1 MEFTTRVCRPGDEQ
15 ALSLVAVATILETYA
30 GITTGRDLVQY
41 VTAEL
46 SVANFSRMMGS
57 DRVRVWIAETVAG
70 ECAVGYAVAVSDE
83 DTKLFSS
90 FELKRLYIFY
100 RFHGKGLG
108 RRLMEDVM
116 SFAKQLKSEKI
127 WLQVHGANTHAIE
140 FYKRFGFI
148 QTGVDLFQAG
158 EGSYRV
164 LTFGLTLPR

>member
-1 MEFTTRVCRPGDEQ
+1 MEFTTRVCRPGEEQ
-15 ALSLVAVATILETYA
+15 ALSLVAQATILETYA
-30 GITTGRDLVQY
+30 GITDGRDLVQY

-46 SVANFSRMMGS
+46 SVADFSRMLAS
-57 DRVRVWIAETVAG
+57 DRVRVWLAETVAG

-83 DTKLFSS
+83 DAKPFAS

-108 RRLMEDVM
+108 RRLMGDVL
-116 SFAKQLKSEKI
+116 SFAKRMKSERI
-127 WLQVHGANTHAIE
+127 WLQVHEANTHAIE
-140 FYKRFGFI
+140 FYKRLGFI

>member
-1 MEFTTRVCRPGDEQ
+1 MEFTTRLCRSGDEQ
-15 ALSLVAVATILETYA
+15 ALSLVAQATILETYA
-30 GITTGRDLVQY
+30 GITDGRDLVQY

-46 SVANFSRMMGS
+46 SVADFSAMMAS

-70 ECAVGYAVAVSDE
+70 ECAVGYAVTVSDE
-83 DTKLFSS
+83 GAKPFSS

-108 RRLMEDVM
+108 GRLMEDVL
-116 SFAKQLKSEKI
+116 SFARQLKSEKI
-127 WLQVHGANTHAIE
+127 WLQVHEANTHAIE

-158 EGSYRV
+158 KGSYRV
-164 LTFGLTLPR
+164 LTLGLTLPR

>member
-1 MEFTTRVCRPGDEQ
+1 VEFTIRVCRPGDEQ
-15 ALSLVAVATILETYA
+15 ALSLVAEATILETYA
-30 GITTGRDLVQY
+30 GITDGRDLVQY

-70 ECAVGYAVAVSDE
+70 ECAVGYAVAVSGE
-83 DTKLFSS
+83 DTELFSS

-127 WLQVHGANTHAIE
+127 WLQVHEANTHAIE

-158 EGSYRV
+158 KGSYRV

>member
-1 MEFTTRVCRPGDEQ
+1 MEFTTRLCRSGDEQ
-15 ALSLVAVATILETYA
+15 APFWRHTP
-30 GITTGRDLVQY
+30 GITDGRDLVQY

-46 SVANFSRMMGS
+46 WVADFSTMMAS

-70 ECAVGYAVAVSDE
+70 ECAVGYAVAVSDQ
-83 DTKLFSS
+83 DANSFSS

-108 RRLMEDVM
+108 GRLMEDVL
-116 SFAKQLKSEKI
+116 SFAKRLKSEKI
-127 WLQVHGANTHAIE
+127 WLQVHEANSHAIE

-158 EGSYRV
+158 KGSYRV
-164 LTFGLTLPR
+164 LTLGLTLPR